1 MTAISDGLKIVVFN
15 QGGKKMKW
23 SIEWLKEYLNTDLT
37 PEQIADKL
45 NAIGLEVEDLSTPIL
60 PIAAKIVECVAHP
73 NSDHLHVLKV
83 DDGTGKLRQVVCG
96 APNARVGLV
105 SALALP
111 GCKIGD
117 FVIQPG
123 KLRGVES
130 NGMMCSAAEMGIG
143 DDDAGIIELDEG
155 QETIGQTISAM
166 RDMASSILETSITPN
181 RPDQLSVRGIALDL
195 SAAGAGEY
203 IADDIKELP
212 LKSGSRKINL
222 VASDMCPTYRFCEI
236 HNIKNEPSNPKI
248 QNRLRAAGINPKNAP
263 IDATNYICY
272 DLAQPMHCFDADEI
286 KGDIT
291 VRMAK
296 DKEKFTD
303 LFGTEHELCD
313 KDLVICDDAGILA
326 LAGVIGGARGCT
338 NDKTKNII
346 LESAYFNPVSI
357 RKSSKRH
364 GVSTDSSYRYERG
377 INPDGT
383 ARALSYAA
391 KIIMD
396 ECGGEIVNVS
406 VAGRAS
412 YAPESVVYRPSYF
425 EKKTGINLDEKTQR
439 DILQRLHFDVQENKN
454 GEWVIT
460 PNPQRVDVVI
470 PENIVSELIRIYGY
484 DKIGLTGAPK
494 NSNTN
499 GATKIED
506 KSCMGI
512 KNRLAARG
520 LNENISFGFGNSK
533 IEEILTDKPIVRI
546 ANPIVVDMDTA
557 RNNLLENLL
566 IAVANNEKRG
576 FPDLNLF
583 ELGTVFDGD
592 TPDAQHTSICI
603 VRTGATS
610 PKHWQKRNRNVDVF
624 DVKADVLSLIGA
636 QKFNIDTSTPPRW
649 AHPYKY
655 GAITQG
661 PRVLAQFG
669 ELHPSV
675 AKKLHI
681 KTPVMVAI
689 VEDISLLPQKPKG
702 KKIPVTEF
710 MPITRDFAFVVDKN
724 AETQKIVATAIGSDA
739 RIANAVVFDSFD
751 MGDGKK
757 SIAFT
762 ITIYPDTNMTDED
775 LLKIQNTVIANVET
789 KCGAKLRS

>member
-1 MTAISDGLKIVVFN
+1 
-15 QGGKKMKW
+15 MKW
-23 SIEWLKEYLNTDLT
+23 NYEWLKEYLDTDLT

-45 NAIGLEVEDLSTPIL
+45 TAIGLEVEDLSVPVL
-60 PIAAKIVECVAHP
+60 PIAAKIVECVPHP
-73 NSDHLHVLKV
+73 DSDHLHVLKV
-83 DDGTGKLRQVVCG
+83 DDGTGVLRQIVCG

-143 DDDAGIIELDEG
+143 EDDAGIIELDEK

-166 RDMASSILETSITPN
+166 RDAGSAVLETSITPN
-181 RPDQLSVRGIALDL
+181 RPDYLSVRGIALDL
-195 SAAGAGEY
+195 AAAGAGKY
-203 IADDIKELP
+203 IANDIEPLA
-212 LKSGSRKINL
+212 LKSGSRKVNL
-222 VASDMCPTYRFCEI
+222 IASDVCPTYRFCEI
-236 HNIKNEPSNPKI
+236 HGIKNAPSNQKI

-286 KGDIT
+286 VGDIT

-303 LFGTEHELCD
+303 LFGNEHELCD
-313 KDLVICDDAGILA
+313 KDLVICDDNGILA
-326 LAGVIGGARGCT
+326 LAGVVGGARGMT
-338 NDKTKNII
+338 SDKTTNII

-364 GVSTDSSYRYERG
+364 GISTDSSYRYERG

-383 ARALSYAA
+383 ERALSYAA
-391 KIIMD
+391 QIIMN

-412 YAPESVVYRPSYF
+412 YTPESVVYLPSYF
-425 EKKTGINLDEKTQR
+425 EKKTGIKLDENTQR
-439 DILQRLHFDVQENKN
+439 DILQKLHFNIQENKN

-470 PENIVSELIRIYGY
+470 PENIVSDLIRIYGY
-484 DKIGLTGAPK
+484 DKVGLNYVAEKTAPAEHNDLNIPLK
-494 NSNTN
+494 E
-499 GATKIED
+499 K
-506 KSCMGI
+506 
-512 KNRLAARG
+512 LAALG
-520 LNENISFGFGNSK
+520 LNEAITFGFGNSK
-533 IEEILTDKPIVRI
+533 VEKLLTDKPIIKI
-546 ANPIVVDMDTA
+546 ANPIIVDLDTA
-557 RNNLLENLL
+557 RNNLLGNLL

-576 FPDLNLF
+576 FSDLNLF

-592 TPDAQHTSICI
+592 KPGEQHTSICI

-610 PKHWQKRNRNVDVF
+610 QKHWQKRNRNVDVF
-624 DVKADVLSLIGA
+624 DVKSDVLSLIGA
-636 QKFNIDTSTPPRW
+636 QKFTIDTKNPPHW
-649 AHPYKY
+649 AHPFKY

-675 AKKLHI
+675 AKQLHI

-689 VEDISLLPQKPKG
+689 IEDISLLPQKVKN
-702 KKIPVTEF
+702 KKIPMTGF

-724 AETQKIVATAIGSDA
+724 YEAQKIVQTAQSSDSH
-739 RIANAVVFDSFD
+739 IANVTVFDSFD
-751 MGDGKK
+751 MENGQK

-762 ITIYPDTNMTDED
+762 ITIYPESNMSDED

-789 KCGAKLRS
+789 KCGAKLRA